1 MFFVTELPVT
11 FFPKCPISGHFY
23 LFFIHIDDSFITLL
37 CRVGRMNSMR
47 GDMIKLGLPSTPL
60 AYNPKPSMDLGCP
73 SRLLVLV
80 PASADYSAATRRSWE
95 LAQATAM
102 HVQLLGLCEDAAEEP
117 CLRRGLVTM
126 ASLLQDS
133 GISVETKVDIGTDWV
148 DIVKTHY
155 ETGDMIVCFAEQRTG
170 LLRRP
175 LSQVLESNLKAT
187 VYIVSSLVPQRSTSN
202 SLSQLRTWLGFIGI
216 IIGFGILQANIV
228 QLPEGWLQNILLI
241 LSTIPEFWLI
251 WVWGGWSG

>member
-1 MFFVTELPVT
+1 MPET
-11 FFPKCPISGHFY
+11 GHFY
-23 LFFIHIDDSFITLL
+23 FFFIHIDDSFITLL
-37 CRVGRMNSMR
+37 CGVGRMKSMR
-47 GDMIKLGLPSTPL
+47 GTMIKLGPSSTPL
-60 AYNPKPSMDLGCP
+60 AYNPKPNMDLGRP

-80 PASADYSAATRRSWE
+80 PPNVDYSTTTRQIWK
-95 LAQATAM
+95 LAQAMVM
-102 HVQLLGLCEDAAEEP
+102 HVRLLGLCEDAAEEP
-117 CLRRGLVTM
+117 GLRRGLVTM
-126 ASLLQDS
+126 ASLLQD
-133 GISVETKVDIGTDWV
+133 GRISVEAKVEIGTNWV
-148 DIVKTHY
+148 DAVKTHY

-175 LSQVLESNLKAT
+175 LSQVLQSNLRAT
-187 VYIVSSLVPQRSTSN
+187 VYIVSSLVPQKSTSN

-228 QLPEGWLQNILLI
+228 QYPEGWIENILLI